1 MTPEALARS
10 VAAHPR
16 MAHLLRVAA
25 QHGPPGGWLGAG
37 FLRNATWDW
46 LHGRE
51 ADPDVADLDLV
62 FHAPGLDAA
71 PFATRLAAAEPR
83 ARWEVVNQAGLMP
96 ADDLAGAIAL
106 WPETATC
113 VAARWEGG
121 QVALL
126 APHGWE
132 DLFALRLRPTPAFA
146 ERRAVIEARAAARG
160 WFARWP
166 GLCWA

>member
-1 MTPEALARS
+1 MTEAEFARRILA
-10 VAAHPR
+10 HGR
-16 MAHLLRVAA
+16 MAALLRAA
-25 QHGPPGGWLGAG
+25 ARHGPPGGWLGAG
-37 FLRNATWDW
+37 FLRNAAWDW

-51 ADPDVADLDLV
+51 PDPDAADLDLV

-71 PFATRLAAAEPR
+71 PFAAGLAQAEPR

-106 WPETATC
+106 WPETATAI
-113 VAARWEGG
+113 AARWEGG
-121 QVALL
+121 RLALL

-146 ERRAVIEARAAARG
+146 QRRAVVEARAAARG

-166 GLCWA
+166 GLAWA